1 MRARALAIGVVVVA
15 LVGCGSK
22 PLTNE
27 RLASDLT
34 TQVGIKTSV
43 VCWKQAGKLGTLS
56 AMGYDHICGIN
67 RSKPAIYIRTGV
79 KAKPGWC
86 LVTPR
91 FNKGPDCPL
100 G

>member
-1 MRARALAIGVVVVA
+1 MKARVAAIGVLAAA

-27 RLASDLT
+27 RLASDLA
-34 TQVGIKTSV
+34 TQVGMNSSL
-43 VCWKQAGKLGTLS
+43 VCWNAAGKIGGMKL
-56 AMGYDHICGIN
+56 MGYDHICGVSRN
-67 RSKPAIYIRTGV
+67 RPTIYVRTGI

-91 FNKGPDCPL
+91 LTKAPPCPL
-100 G
+100 